1 MFLKTDC
8 KSHIILLIQEFAS
21 KQLFVNL
28 IDSIE
33 IHIIYI
39 YHLTPPLIISDD
51 EILNINFLIFVIYI
65 SFHDTYISF
74 KLNVV
79 ALFDF
84 LNIRYKITEYQNE
97 KKQIIVMPFFG
108 Y

>member
-1 MFLKTDC
+1 M
-8 KSHIILLIQEFAS
+8 
-21 KQLFVNL
+21 
-28 IDSIE
+28 
-33 IHIIYI
+33 
-39 YHLTPPLIISDD
+39 TPPLIISDD

>member
-1 MFLKTDC
+1 M
-8 KSHIILLIQEFAS
+8 
-21 KQLFVNL
+21 
-28 IDSIE
+28 
-33 IHIIYI
+33 
-39 YHLTPPLIISDD
+39 TPPLIISDD

-74 KLNVV
+74 NVV